1 MTEDEIYGIFL
12 EMMEERKEARKLPFE
27 PSRMAFAIKVAEIA
41 HQKGFAA
48 GWEDCKVCH
57 HNSDGKSLAAALRAA
72 AEQVIPEET
81 EAPKAEFD
89 CPPRKLYNFGKK
101 EEKWGYEHSD
111 YMRRQFAQDK
121 LDIQW
126 EERQSI
132 RSKLLTLIQELENL
146 ND

>member
-1 MTEDEIYGIFL
+1 MTELTPEAQAVVDAFYRELPPNYEQGGIT
-12 EMMEERKEARKLPFE
+12 
-27 PSRMAFAIKVAEIA
+27 
-41 HQKGFAA
+41 
-48 GWEDCKVCH
+48 
-57 HNSDGKSLAAALRAA
+57 AALRGAIDS
-72 AEQVIPEET
+72 VVPEEA
-81 EAPKAEFD
+81 ESPKVEFD